1 MESLDLLL
9 PALLD
14 SLNAPSERVVVES
27 LTVQASIAEDED
39 RFRHLMDLLL
49 DRCIDTTLHGAFDIQ
64 EHCFMPAVQKLQLR
78 GVDYGVIA
86 VNLAQSA
93 SSA

>member
-1 MESLDLLL
+1 MAKVMESLDLLL

-14 SLNAPSERVVVES
+14 SLNAPSEKVVVES

-49 DRCIDTTLHGAFDIQ
+49 DRCSSCWIFEKACI
-64 EHCFMPAVQKLQLR
+64 
-78 GVDYGVIA
+78 
-86 VNLAQSA
+86 NLACALTNNQAGQPSDA
-93 SSA
+93 ME